1 MLDSVIRLLIVVRL
15 EHCVEVFRFVGAAAA
30 AVVSVRFWELFIFEA
45 GSVSGLICLLT
56 LDCCSLSGR
65 FGRQLVAGFVLT
77 VVVIDSSS
85 KSSKSAM
92 LGFCHNWPF
101 GRKLAVV

>member
-1 MLDSVIRLLIVVRL
+1 M
-15 EHCVEVFRFVGAAAA
+15 FRFVGAAA

-77 VVVIDSSS
+77 DVVMDSSL
-85 KSSKSAM
+85 KSFRLAM
-92 LGFCHNWPF
+92 SGGLKKP
-101 GRKLAVV
+101 VVRQALRLLN